1 MDNDR
6 KAELHEK
13 LAETRA
19 TLARLAADN
28 GRHDVPELL
37 PVTKFHPARDVAL
50 LGELGVKDVGEN
62 REQEARAKAAEVP
75 GMNFH
80 MIGQVQSK
88 KANHVARWAASVHS
102 VDSVKLA
109 RGLDRG
115 VALAHERE
123 QRTGN
128 LPVFIQYSADADAQR
143 GGVAPDGVDELVAE
157 VEELPGLEL
166 AGFMVV
172 PPVEADSFTVFS
184 TVRSVCDSWAE
195 RLERPLK
202 LSAGMSADLPA
213 AVAAGS
219 NIVRVGTGILGPRPV
234 G

>member
-1 MDNDR
+1 M
-6 KAELHEK
+6 
-13 LAETRA
+13 
-19 TLARLAADN
+19 
-28 GRHDVPELL
+28 
-37 PVTKFHPARDVAL
+37 
-50 LGELGVKDVGEN
+50 
-62 REQEARAKAAEVP
+62 
-75 GMNFH
+75 
-80 MIGQVQSK
+80 
-88 KANHVARWAASVHS
+88 
-102 VDSVKLA
+102 
-109 RGLDRG
+109 
-115 VALAHERE
+115 AHERE

-166 AGFMVV
+166 VGFMVV
-172 PPVEADSFTVFS
+172 PPVEADAFTVFS